1 MTRCK
6 MAQPD
11 DGSNIQQN
19 IKFLYN
25 VKNHTNGSSN
35 LIYGSRTKEAA
46 SADEIFKAPLLGLS
60 RPDCTQ
66 PSKNKNQ
73 RIDPHTQIIVVESK
87 VVQTKF

>member
-35 LIYGSRTKEAA
+35 SIHESITKEAA

-66 PSKNKNQ
+66 PSKNKTQ
-73 RIDPHTQIIVVESK
+73 HIDTNTQVI
-87 VVQTKF
+87 